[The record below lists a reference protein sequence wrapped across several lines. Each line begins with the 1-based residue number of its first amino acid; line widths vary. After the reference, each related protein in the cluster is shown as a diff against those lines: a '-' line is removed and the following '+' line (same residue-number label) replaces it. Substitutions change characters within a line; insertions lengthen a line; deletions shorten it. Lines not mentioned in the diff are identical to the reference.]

1 MRAFD
6 SILPTTKV
14 KEGALDFKLESQVLG
29 ALVRLPI
36 NTFQWIEFIQIF
48 RWTGSTTT
56 TEIIVLSLKYERS
69 EGEKMK
75 KLTNCLF
82 CFSNAIGITTRP
94 TTFSYHRVCLE
105 IVDLKKLATAYNKQ
119 YNVLYSLS
127 LL

>member
-29 ALVRLPI
+29 DLVRLPI
-36 NTFQWIEFIQIF
+36 NTLQWIEFIQIF

-75 KLTNCLF
+75 NLTNCLF

>member
-36 NTFQWIEFIQIF
+36 NTLQWIEFIQIF

-75 KLTNCLF
+75 NLTNCLF

>member
-1 MRAFD
+1 MDWKYNNNRNY
-6 SILPTTKV
+6 
-14 KEGALDFKLESQVLG
+14 
-29 ALVRLPI
+29 R
-36 NTFQWIEFIQIF
+36 FIIK
-48 RWTGSTTT
+48 
-56 TEIIVLSLKYERS
+56 KYERS

-119 YNVLYSLS
+119 YNVLFSLS
-127 LL
+127 SL